1 MIKFTIMRVL
11 LIDDELNALKS
22 LAWEIQTF
30 CPEVEVVDQFV
41 KPQDALNFIKVNE
54 VDLIF
59 LDIEMPGMNGFQF
72 LDHCVH
78 RNFKVVITTA
88 YDHYAIQA
96 IKLKAF
102 DYLLKP
108 IDSDDLK
115 TCIEKVIADKKS
127 EKSNVQIE
135 KLLTDFSQKNSSPI
149 QKISFNAEGKLL
161 FFNLSD
167 ILYFKSEGNYSFIY
181 TNKTQ
186 KKLINHNLKSVED
199 KLIDYPFVRI
209 HNSFIIN
216 ISKIIEF
223 NKAEQYIILE
233 HDVVLPVSRTK
244 KEELLNKL

>member
-1 MIKFTIMRVL
+1 MKAI

-30 CPEVEVVDQFV
+30 CPAVEVVNQFV
-41 KPQDALNFIKVNE
+41 KPQDALSFLKAHE

-72 LDHCVH
+72 LDHCTQ

-88 YDHYAIQA
+88 YDQYAIQA
-96 IKLKAF
+96 IKQHAF

-115 TCIEKVIADKKS
+115 TCIEKVSIEIKA
-127 EKSNVQIE
+127 EKSSLQFE
-135 KLLTDFSQKNSSPI
+135 KILTDFSQKNNSSF
-149 QKISFNAEGKLL
+149 QKISFNADGKLL
-161 FFNLSD
+161 FFNLND
-167 ILYFKSEGNYSFIY
+167 ILYFKSEGNYSYIY
-181 TNKTQ
+181 SNKTQ
-186 KKLINHNLKSVED
+186 KKLINHNLKSVEE
-199 KLIDYPFVRI
+199 KLMDYPFSRI

-216 ISKIIEF
+216 LSKIIEF
-223 NKAEQYIILE
+223 NKAEQYIVLE
-233 HDVVLPVSRTK
+233 HEVILPVSRNK